1 MARHF
6 SCFRE
11 KLSSA
16 KPRTGHRDYQAV
28 TVSCLSPDPAIAPR
42 IPGDIGHEPRDL
54 NTGERDGG
62 AEREYSQGEEKRAV
76 SLRYCLVRTGAR
88 EAPGAVT
95 RDVNSTCPGNWN
107 ISVTCPGNQAAQ
119 HQSSQGGGG
128 GRKPQARSDGI
139 QTQIIQSSKQRRN
152 SHSMVIT

>member
-62 AEREYSQGEEKRAV
+62 AERENIPREKK
-76 SLRYCLVRTGAR
+76 R
-88 EAPGAVT
+88 ELCHYGTAWSELERGK
-95 RDVNSTCPGNWN
+95 RLGL
-107 ISVTCPGNQAAQ
+107 
-119 HQSSQGGGG
+119 
-128 GRKPQARSDGI
+128 
-139 QTQIIQSSKQRRN
+139 
-152 SHSMVIT
+152 